1 MSLENEMLIRKLF
14 QESPMEKYIRPVA
27 KKYLDRVSS
36 GEQLVLKNT
45 VGDMPLNS
53 LSIYGKTWQNTTT
66 GAQLYD
72 VSEISKDFN
81 LNFDDDGWIT
91 VKLDNTSNESEGYKT
106 IYAKPSKLIQPSRT
120 YIIVCEIKSLIG
132 GTLGAVTNYV
142 AAGQTGQFKT
152 EARYNSTGT
161 FVTQIIA
168 RDDFED
174 CATMLRNTWISDP
187 GENSECTFR
196 LSILGDTTVTADTF
210 VYEPFTGGKPSPNP
224 YYPQEIKS
232 VGDSG
237 SIGLEVYGANLFD
250 YENHLRSIAGLET
263 TVTEDHGLHV
273 VGSTE
278 KFFSVALQTKKKLP
292 AGEYRI
298 APSNL
303 DATDTAIY
311 GQLSYSKDGATSYK
325 TKNATLDNAELCD
338 LSVVIRPDIEVDK
351 TVYPIINAGTTWLN
365 FELYKG
371 MQSFSVPTPN
381 GLPGIPVDKAE
392 LATYTD
398 SDGQMW
404 CCDEIDYE
412 RGVYVQR
419 VEKLKLTSDRTY
431 GFAEI
436 QDTMRAWIRCGSR
449 KGSGRTPVISN
460 RFLFDYSSEQIGT
473 VFSTDERVYIYP
485 PETVTTVEEL
495 KTWLDENETEVSF
508 ILNDP
513 IETPISD
520 ETMDE
525 FYSLS
530 AHDGITTILNMDG
543 DGESAHLQIG
553 YKVPL
558 PKRSKNSALRM
569 WFRDRP
575 II

>member
-196 LSILGDTTVTADTF
+196 LSILDDTTVTADTF

-224 YYPQEIKS
+224 EYQQEI
-232 VGDSG
+232 V
-237 SIGLEVYGANLFD
+237 SIGNAGNIDVEIYGANLLD
-250 YENHLRSIAGLET
+250 YENN
-263 TVTEDHGLHV
+263 
-273 VGSTE
+273 
-278 KFFSVALQTKKKLP
+278 QTKQNFFELT
-292 AGEYRI
+292 I
-298 APSNL
+298 M
-303 DATDTAIY
+303 
-311 GQLSYSKDGATSYK
+311 KDG
-325 TKNATLDNAELCD
+325 
-338 LSVVIRPDIEVDK
+338 
-351 TVYPIINAGTTWLN
+351 GH
-365 FELYKG
+365 KG
-371 MQSFSVPTPN
+371 MQTLSIQTPN
-381 GLPGIPVDKAE
+381 GLPGIPVSDAS
-392 LATYTD
+392 LANYTD
-398 SDGQMW
+398 QNGQMW
-404 CCDEIDYE
+404 CCDEVDLE
-412 RGVYVQR
+412 RGVHVQR
-419 VEKLKLTSDRTY
+419 IGKMNLTSDLTY
-431 GFAEI
+431 IIEAEKLYTRFAV
-436 QDTMRAWIRCGSR
+436 ACGAPLSQAR
-449 KGSGRTPVISN
+449 IPAISN
-460 RFLFDYSSEQIGT
+460 RFVFGTSHDIGT
-473 VFSTDERVYIYP
+473 IFTYGGKVYIYP
-485 PETVTTVEEL
+485 PKTVTTAGEL
-495 KTWLDENETEVSF
+495 KIWLDANPTEVF
-508 ILNDP
+508 YVLKNP
-513 IETPISD
+513 IEKQVT
-520 ETMDE
+520 EEEVEAFENLKTNE
-525 FYSLS
+525 N
-530 AHDGITTILNMDG
+530 ITTVLNS
-543 DGESAHLQIG
+543 ESAYMSVG

-558 PKRSKNSALRM
+558 PKRSKNSALKM
-569 WFRDRP
+569 WFREHP